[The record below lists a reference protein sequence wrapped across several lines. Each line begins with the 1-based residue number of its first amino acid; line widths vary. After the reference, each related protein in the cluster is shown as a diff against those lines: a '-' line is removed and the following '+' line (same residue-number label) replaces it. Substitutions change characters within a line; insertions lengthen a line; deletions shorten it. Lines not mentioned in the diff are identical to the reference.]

1 MTVLIFLFS
10 KNTCNHLLCT
20 HSLLPAFANYELS
33 ELEISLVRLTLHIIA
48 V

>member
-1 MTVLIFLFS
+1 MTVLKFLFS

-20 HSLLPAFANYELS
+20 HSLLPAFVNYGRS
-33 ELEISLVRLTLHIIA
+33 ELEISVVSLTLHITA